1 MDIFILI
8 RLFGGLAMFLYGMR
22 LMGEA
27 LRESSS
33 GALKALMEKV
43 TNNIFKAFLLGV
55 IVTALI
61 QSSKATIVITAG
73 LVAAGILTLKQS
85 LGIIIGANVGTTVT
99 GQIIRLLDLNAESGS
114 LLQLFQP
121 STLAPIA
128 FIVGMV
134 IIMTNRLK
142 NAKTVGSILIGFGI
156 LFTGLMNMTNAVSG
170 LVDSPLVEPL
180 LVSLN
185 NSPLIGALAGA
196 LIAIVLQS
204 ASAAVGILQ
213 AFSTAGFLTFS
224 SIYAVIVGI
233 FLGEC
238 MTTALVVSIGSTA
251 EPKKVGFVNVLFNI
265 FKSVI
270 SILGVLVVHNLGLID
285 HLWSNPVNSGVIA
298 NTNTIFNL
306 ASALLAFPFIT
317 LLERIANKY
326 IKEKEDKSHSK
337 YRDKLNALSPAF
349 FNTPALALRSCY
361 DLLLVIYKN
370 ARENVNRSLTLF
382 SNYSDKTLKKVHD
395 EEHDIDF
402 LKDKVSKY
410 IVELLPHIRE
420 EYHVSIIDQY
430 HKMTTEFEHLGDIAI
445 YISDTA
451 DALHDQGGSLSIVA
465 KEELAILY
473 KLINE
478 VLDETEL
485 AFEKRDEEAAYRIE
499 PLTIV
504 VDDIIDALKSKHLK
518 RMSKGECDNVND
530 THYMN
535 LLSQIKRAMDI
546 CSNIGFATL
555 LRVKPELADKE
566 HVYFKE
572 LKKGND
578 ERFNEVYEGTKKKYF
593 KELKA
598 LNN

>member
-1 MDIFILI
+1 MDVFSIIK
-8 RLFGGLAMFLYGMR
+8 LFGGLAMFLYGMR

-73 LVAAGILTLKQS
+73 LVAANILSLKQS

-128 FIVGMV
+128 FIVGMI
-134 IIMTNRLK
+134 IIMTNKLK
-142 NAKTVGSILIGFGI
+142 NAKTIGSILIGFGI
-156 LFTGLMNMTNAVSG
+156 LFTGLMNMTNAVSV
-170 LVDSPLVEPL
+170 LVDSPMVEPL

-185 NSPLIGALAGA
+185 NNPLIGCLVGA

-224 SIYAVIVGI
+224 SIYSVIVGI

-238 MTTALVVSIGSTA
+238 MTTAIVVSIGATA

-265 FKSVI
+265 FKSVV
-270 SILGVLVVHNLGLID
+270 SIVGVMVVHRLGIID
-285 HLWSNPVNSGVIA
+285 HLWSNPVNSGIIA

-306 ASALLAFPFIT
+306 ASAIFAFPFISF
-317 LLERIANKY
+317 LEKTANKY
-326 IKEKEDKSHSK
+326 IKEKEDTSFGK
-337 YRDKLNALSPAF
+337 YKDKVAALSPAF

-361 DLLLVIYKN
+361 DLLLLIYRN
-370 ARENVNRSLTLF
+370 ARENVNRSLSLF
-382 SNYSDKTLKKVHD
+382 EEYSDKKIKKIN
-395 EEHDIDF
+395 EEEQDIDY
-402 LKDKVSKY
+402 LKDNVSKY
-410 IVELLPHIRE
+410 IVELLPHISE
-420 EYHVSIIDQY
+420 ENHVSILDQY
-430 HKMTTEFEHLGDIAI
+430 HKMTTEFEHLGDIAV
-445 YISDTA
+445 YIADTA
-451 DALHDQGGSLSIVA
+451 EALHDQGSTLSKLA

-473 KLINE
+473 KLIDE
-478 VLDETEL
+478 VLGEAE
-485 AFEKRDEEAAYRIE
+485 ASFEKRDAEAAYRIE
-499 PLTIV
+499 PLTMV
-504 VDDIIDALKSKHLK
+504 VEDMIDYLKSKHLK
-518 RMSKGECDNVND
+518 RMSRGECDNVND

-555 LRVKPELADKE
+555 LRVNPELGDKE
-566 HVYFKE
+566 HIYFNE

-578 ERFNEVYEGTKKKYF
+578 EKFNEVYESTKKNYYKQL
-593 KELKA
+593 KELDF
-598 LNN
+598 